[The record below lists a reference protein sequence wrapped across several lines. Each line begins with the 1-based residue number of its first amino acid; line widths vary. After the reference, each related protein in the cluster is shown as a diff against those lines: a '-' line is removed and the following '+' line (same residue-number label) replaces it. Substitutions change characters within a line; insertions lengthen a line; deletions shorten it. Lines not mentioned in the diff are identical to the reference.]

1 MSTSARVFAA
11 VRVLPVWAVPVIVTL
26 PVGLSFT
33 AAVTAFTCTG
43 VADSEPPL
51 SLATTVKAFMVPLAL
66 AAGVQ

>member
-33 AAVTAFTCTG
+33 AAVTTATCTG
-43 VADSEPPL
+43 VVDSRAPL
-51 SLATTVKAFMVPLAL
+51 SFATTVNALRVPLAL

>member
-33 AAVTAFTCTG
+33 AAVTTATCTDG
-43 VADSEPPL
+43 VDSEAPL
-51 SLATTVKAFMVPLAL
+51 SFATTVKAFKAPLAL